1 MGPENSERV
10 QNHFR
15 RGTRLSDYIP
25 GHPALLANLESK
37 GFSLVED
44 LFNWEAGGWV
54 LRPWIEVKRSH
65 HEQPCAWYT
74 ALQSIAQHIVA
85 EEFRDSR
92 LEPHEY
98 GRLGPEDEEPFSDSD
113 ASDSEDSPQS
123 APGSP
128 PLTGGRSAALIP
140 DAASLPPSACSSGTA
155 CGGLPSPGL
164 EYGQDPLLSTDEE
177 LWELLDSS
185 SARVDVAPPADAS
198 SDSYTLASLSPGPS
212 SVDGSAAAIARR
224 LLEARRILAAKA
236 GAARPPS
243 PDIEVENAFEEL
255 TFAHTDGVA
264 GPPRPF
270 APWMDSTDIPPGAGP
285 EDSYFFATDG
295 SVDRAARRGG
305 YSSVTPHSVEGWEKT
320 GDDHFYSREQGV
332 SCYGSEPVAVDTCE
346 LLAVVDVLEHGPRA
360 NLTLLVDASYIMFG
374 FHSHESGLRRLIRGT
389 NRALWLRA
397 RAALT
402 SRNKDGF
409 FVRFR
414 KCSSHGKDSKQHQL
428 ISLWNNRADT
438 KAKLGCKTRQGDMH
452 EWVPD
457 GDFSFRL
464 LYRGKLVR
472 GDPRKHIG
480 KAFQWKYFEH
490 AATLKDAGVL
500 PALVQ
505 ECPGGISI
513 GTLQR
518 NRSAVQLSRGGQLP
532 LLSFAFSLQGLSL
545 PTPSRFYLSKGE
557 VDKTKLTAHLP
568 RERGKCICPLCGY
581 SKPDTWHYH
590 TEGAAGCSFTSHLR
604 AETQGAVGSLF
615 AGICSLKEYD
625 SSLPQRLVE
634 WFEEFFEDVVGME
647 TVDICNA
654 TPGSGRPEDALDWK
668 GLHAWPFL
676 LCTPK
681 TLHEFLKVPGRPTSS
696 LLLVFPAGRFPK
708 GTTSVK
714 KQKNGKT
721 VKQKFTAYE
730 TDDICLVLLRNAR
743 QLPVPTKEALEELVE
758 VIAPNVL
765 MGTWGLT
772 LAWGTERFP
781 LDNVRTDLADRLLLE
796 TGFLRSAPTLPPRVW
811 HHSHTWLGHLPKV
824 IEGRVGQSLSLLSP
838 KARQHAKDT
847 ISRTILAGQLKTWEA
862 TQAMITRYLKRQKII
877 QRATDL
883 QKPAPVFRRLYASL
897 GPGKALFPPS
907 RRHLEKARLYLRA
920 GYPLGRDNF
929 MQHARQLALGSA
941 ELPSVWLAV
950 LLESVNRDAKELAK
964 FRGVD
969 ESTPSLDIASPVEY
983 SGAPYISPGNLERL
997 SQAESRTRLAIR
1009 QQAQQPEAQEV
1020 LGREGRLSL
1029 GKLLMMRK
1037 FERER
1042 REHEARRAALHPSGS
1057 GVPPEPSGSASAP
1070 SEGTA
1075 ILPPTPVSS
1084 VETNLDLSEE
1094 GDEAAEEIIHDL
1106 SDEEDEAVE
1115 LLSTF
1120 APPQQEWPAERGS
1133 LLRPLSQ
1140 AETVAAAAIQA
1151 DPDKFGRATEA
1162 SSLFGREHYSGA
1174 VMDNLVPKLTEW
1186 AKGLTRSDSWA
1197 FIPPDVLNGLMSGDS
1212 NNRAHQRVRRWTS
1225 ESTQFACFLCGN
1237 FSHWFLVVADLGHCT
1252 MNIFNSAG
1260 TLGNQLAIKHLLPL
1274 LMYMGSFE
1282 DSIFGSSWGVEERHA
1297 VQQQNGY
1304 DCGPFTI
1311 ANCLRIVYSWGL
1323 RRVIPLPP
1331 MSDFRLRVATLVTSQ
1346 VQDAF
1351 WQGLC

>member
-1 MGPENSERV
+1 M
-10 QNHFR
+10 
-15 RGTRLSDYIP
+15 
-25 GHPALLANLESK
+25 
-37 GFSLVED
+37 ED

-74 ALQSIAQHIVA
+74 ALQSVAQHIVA

-140 DAASLPPSACSSGTA
+140 DAASLSPSAGSSGTA
-155 CGGLPSPGL
+155 CGGLPSSGL

-212 SVDGSAAAIARR
+212 TVDGSAAAIARR

-243 PDIEVENAFEEL
+243 PDIEVDNAFEEL

-285 EDSYFFATDG
+285 EDSFFFATDG

-397 RAALT
+397 RAALA

-490 AATLKDAGVL
+490 AATLKDGGVL

-730 TDDICLVLLRNAR
+730 TEDICLVLLRNAR

-796 TGFLRSAPTLPPRVW
+796 TGFLRSAPTHPPRVW

-941 ELPSVWLAV
+941 ELPSIWLAV

-997 SQAESRTRLAIR
+997 SQAESRTRLAIQ

-1042 REHEARRAALHPSGS
+1042 REQEARRAALHPSGS
-1057 GVPPEPSGSASAP
+1057 EVPPEPPGSASAP

-1133 LLRPLSQ
+1133 LLRSLSQ

-1162 SSLFGREHYSGA
+1162 RSLFGREHYSGA

-1237 FSHWFLVVADLGHCT
+1237 FSHWFLVVADLGSCT

-1282 DSIFGSSWGVEERHA
+1282 DSIFGSSWGVEVRHA

-1346 VQDAF
+1346 VQEAF